1 MTDREFR
8 ENTIDRLAR
17 VETQGQA
24 NNNRLVNVEKQ
35 CQLNTAEIQVVK
47 ADVQEVK
54 ADVQGVITDVQGVKT
69 DVQGVKADVQKVL
82 AILEEREKREAQE
95 REERHQQENRRLT
108 KTAII
113 ASVLTAVLYTI
124 VRLFI

>member
-35 CQLNTAEIQVVK
+35 CQLNTAEIQVIK

-54 ADVQGVITDVQGVKT
+54 T
-69 DVQGVKADVQKVL
+69 DVQKVL
-82 AILEEREKREAQE
+82 TILEEREKREAQE

>member
-8 ENTIDRLAR
+8 ENTIDQLAR

-24 NNNRLVNVEKQ
+24 NSNRLVNVEKQ
-35 CQLNTAEIQVVK
+35 FQLNTAEIQVVK
-47 ADVQEVK
+47 ADVQ
-54 ADVQGVITDVQGVKT
+54 
-69 DVQGVKADVQKVL
+69 KVL
-82 AILEEREKREAQE
+82 TILEEREKREAQE

-113 ASVLTAVLYTI
+113 ASVLTAVLYTL
-124 VRLFI
+124 VRLLT